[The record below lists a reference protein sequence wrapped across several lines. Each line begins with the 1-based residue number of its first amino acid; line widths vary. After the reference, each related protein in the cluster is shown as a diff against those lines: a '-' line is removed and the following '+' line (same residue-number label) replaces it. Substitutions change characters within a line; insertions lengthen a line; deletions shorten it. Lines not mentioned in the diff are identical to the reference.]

1 MFVSAAL
8 GLSELF
14 ARIAITATLA
24 LIRGL
29 ARLARRAAA

>member
-1 MFVSAAL
+1 MFASAAL

-14 ARIAITATLA
+14 ARLAIIAALA

-29 ARLARRAAA
+29 VRLLRRAAA